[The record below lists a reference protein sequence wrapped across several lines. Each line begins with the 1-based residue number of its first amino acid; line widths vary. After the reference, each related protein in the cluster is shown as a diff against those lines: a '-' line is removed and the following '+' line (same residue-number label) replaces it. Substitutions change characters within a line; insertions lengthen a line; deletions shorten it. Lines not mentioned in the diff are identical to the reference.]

1 MLSPTNVRLTFKSSL
16 SCATSNME
24 MRAGM
29 YLFLNLWRSNFPKN
43 KLHIFIF
50 LLVIC
55 SVFLF
60 LVFLFISLLE
70 ACVDLCT
77 SSNQKSKAHLN
88 FTSWEIIFTNLLLF
102 PEIVFIK
109 NLPRRKLENTEET
122 EERSSCI
129 CAAAGRDFSFQSSVD
144 LSQKN
149 NQVNAQLLKSCRS
162 SLQTED
168 VLILVWDYDKNIW
181 RQSKIWT
188 CMRLNSGQQHVISKY
203 VLVDG
208 EGGEIPA
215 SDPSLVPL
223 TGTQVSL

>member
-1 MLSPTNVRLTFKSSL
+1 
-16 SCATSNME
+16 ME

-60 LVFLFISLLE
+60 LVFLFIFLLE

-144 LSQKN
+144 LSKKKTKLTITIR
-149 NQVNAQLLKSCRS
+149 VLSLLSADRRLHRAVFVHGRMASVCKSLS
-162 SLQTED
+162 
-168 VLILVWDYDKNIW
+168 
-181 RQSKIWT
+181 
-188 CMRLNSGQQHVISKY
+188 
-203 VLVDG
+203 
-208 EGGEIPA
+208 P
-215 SDPSLVPL
+215 
-223 TGTQVSL
+223 